1 MIYTVTLNPS
11 VDYYMKTDKTV
22 FNDVNRISEY
32 HFVAAGKGIN
42 CSKIL
47 DVLSIP
53 SYAVYFS
60 GGRTGD
66 FINQELKDYSFLK
79 ALPVE
84 INGLTRVN
92 VKIYGSVDNAFNPLG
107 PVINEEAKEELKD
120 LLAKKIQK
128 DDVIIISGSLPRGC
142 DIEYLKSLC
151 RIVNDAKAKAV
162 IDVPGLR
169 LEDYRLMNV
178 RLIKPNTD
186 ELKYMIG
193 NEISEDDY
201 EKYLDTI
208 LNEGVESVLLSL
220 GSQGAIYKDKQKEY
234 KVSIPSVEVIK
245 SIGAGDAMLGTFAGI
260 LVQTGDI
267 EQSLRMAAAAAVA
280 TVSCEG
286 IPDREMIHD
295 LAEKIMITEVR
306 GER

>member
-1 MIYTVTLNPS
+1 
-11 VDYYMKTDKTV
+11 MKTDKTV
-22 FNDVNRISEY
+22 FSDVNRISEY

-53 SYAVYFS
+53 SYALYFS

-79 ALPVE
+79 ALPIE
-84 INGLTRVN
+84 IDGLTRVN

-120 LLAKKIQK
+120 LLAKNIRK
-128 DDVIIISGSLPRGC
+128 DDVVIISGSLPIGC

-151 RIVNDAKAKAV
+151 RIVNDAKAKVV

-193 NEISEDDY
+193 NEISDDDY
-201 EKYLDTI
+201 EKHLDTI

-220 GSQGAIYKDKQKEY
+220 GSRGAIYKDKQKEY

-245 SIGAGDAMLGTFAGI
+245 SIGAGDAMLGAFAGI
-260 LVQTGDI
+260 LVQTGEV

-280 TVSCEG
+280 TVCCEG
-286 IPDREMIHD
+286 TPDREMIDD

-306 GER
+306 EER